1 MAYART
7 DGETYAW
14 LQAVGTRQEPVDA
27 KWRHGRGAE
36 LLGHVWSTKQPRSWR
51 VGDLIAYY
59 ASHWGQVI
67 GVVEITGP
75 PHDDNAGDGGQWR
88 WRVPVCP
95 LLVVGMD
102 VAPTAAALELV
113 APRDYY
119 RLPPDHYARLRDALA
134 ASAAHLHT
142 TRTTA

>member
-1 MAYART
+1 MTVAKHPRARR
-7 DGETYAW
+7 TYGVRTNRWRDVCLA
-14 LQAVGTRQEPVDA
+14 AVGTRQEPVDA
-27 KWRHGRGAE
+27 SWRHGRGSE
-36 LLGHVWSTKQPRSWR
+36 LLGHVWSTKHPGSWR

-59 ASHWGQVI
+59 TSQWGKVI
-67 GVVEITGP
+67 AVVEMTGP
-75 PHDDNAGDGGQWR
+75 PQDDAGDGGQWR

-119 RLPPDHYARLRDALA
+119 RLQPDHYARLRV
-134 ASAAHLHT
+134 